1 MRCIRLVDIDLQ
13 EMLEEDLL
21 ILLPFYILKYKNG
34 FNSRRKERQEAA
46 LSSWQQDCTVI
57 CKTLQNN
64 KKMDLLGVSYVDM
77 IDLIVKIA
85 DYVINA
91 SNAGME
97 FKERI
102 KIMQGKVLTLPSEI
116 IAEEKAKCEYLKKE
130 LDKANA
136 QRDKANAQR
145 DEMFKGYLAM
155 IRNGVVKEEDVLT
168 LMSDNTKK

>member
-1 MRCIRLVDIDLQ
+1 M
-13 EMLEEDLL
+13 
-21 ILLPFYILKYKNG
+21 
-34 FNSRRKERQEAA
+34 
-46 LSSWQQDCTVI
+46 I

-77 IDLIVKIA
+77 IDLIIKIA

-102 KIMQGKVLTLPSEI
+102 KTMQGKVLTLPSEI
-116 IAEEKAKCEYLKKE
+116 IAEKKAKCEYLKKE

-136 QRDKANAQR
+136 QCEHFEKEYSKANAQC

-168 LMSDNTKK
+168 LMSDNTKNEFLKWIESNGNG

>member
-1 MRCIRLVDIDLQ
+1 M
-13 EMLEEDLL
+13 
-21 ILLPFYILKYKNG
+21 
-34 FNSRRKERQEAA
+34 
-46 LSSWQQDCTVI
+46 I

-77 IDLIVKIA
+77 IDLIIKIA

-102 KIMQGKVLTLPSEI
+102 KAMYGRILTLPSEI

-130 LDKANA
+130 L
-136 QRDKANAQR
+136 DKANAQR

-168 LMSDNTKK
+168 LMSGNTKNEFLKWIESNGNG

>member
-1 MRCIRLVDIDLQ
+1 
-13 EMLEEDLL
+13 
-21 ILLPFYILKYKNG
+21 
-34 FNSRRKERQEAA
+34 
-46 LSSWQQDCTVI
+46 
-57 CKTLQNN
+57 
-64 KKMDLLGVSYVDM
+64 MDLLGVSYVDI

-102 KIMQGKVLTLPSEI
+102 KTMQGRILTLPSEI
-116 IAEEKAKCEYLKKE
+116 IAEAKAKQAVAEE
-130 LDKANA
+130 QRERFERERDEANAQRDEANA

-168 LMSDNTKK
+168 FMSDNTKNEFLKWIKSNGNG

>member
-1 MRCIRLVDIDLQ
+1 M
-13 EMLEEDLL
+13 
-21 ILLPFYILKYKNG
+21 
-34 FNSRRKERQEAA
+34 
-46 LSSWQQDCTVI
+46 I

-102 KIMQGKVLTLPSEI
+102 KVMYGRILTLPSEI

-130 LDKANA
+130 L
-136 QRDKANAQR
+136 DKANAQR

-168 LMSDNTKK
+168 LMSDNTKNEFFKWIESNGNG

>member
-1 MRCIRLVDIDLQ
+1 MDIGLQ

-34 FNSRRKERQEAA
+34 FNSRRKERREAA

-57 CKTLQNN
+57 RKALQNN

-102 KIMQGKVLTLPSEI
+102 KVMQGRILTLPSEI
-116 IAEEKAKCEYLKKE
+116 IAEAKAKQAAAEE
-130 LDKANA
+130 
-136 QRDKANAQR
+136 QRDKANAQCN
-145 DEMFKGYLAM
+145 EMFKSYLAM
-155 IRNGVVKEEDVLT
+155 IRNGVVKEEDVLAF
-168 LMSDNTKK
+168 MSDNTKNEFLKWVKSNGNG

>member
-1 MRCIRLVDIDLQ
+1 
-13 EMLEEDLL
+13 
-21 ILLPFYILKYKNG
+21 
-34 FNSRRKERQEAA
+34 
-46 LSSWQQDCTVI
+46 
-57 CKTLQNN
+57 
-64 KKMDLLGVSYVDM
+64 MDLLGVSYVDM

-102 KIMQGKVLTLPSEI
+102 KTMQGKVLTLPSEI

-136 QRDKANAQR
+136 QCEHFEIEYSKANAQR

-155 IRNGVVKEEDVLT
+155 IRNGVVKEEDILT
-168 LMSDNTKK
+168 LMSDNTKNEFLKWIESNGNG

>member
-1 MRCIRLVDIDLQ
+1 
-13 EMLEEDLL
+13 
-21 ILLPFYILKYKNG
+21 
-34 FNSRRKERQEAA
+34 
-46 LSSWQQDCTVI
+46 
-57 CKTLQNN
+57 
-64 KKMDLLGVSYVDM
+64 M

-102 KIMQGKVLTLPSEI
+102 KTMQGKVLTLPSEI

-136 QRDKANAQR
+136 QCEHFEIEYSKANAQR

-155 IRNGVVKEEDVLT
+155 IRNGVVKEEDILT
-168 LMSDNTKK
+168 LMSDNTKNEFLKWIESNGNG